1 MSPEA
6 NPIARAVPKL
16 SRVNFAICTAG
27 IDEGLIVGRLNQA
40 LVASGIG
47 WISITIDVEFP
58 LPAPW
63 RSARRDLVLSITL
76 APPALQRWEYRII
89 PESILGLPSLEFPT
103 LFRGAFG
110 ACLRSRPG
118 IKFKLACHSRPN
130 ELLP

>member
-6 NPIARAVPKL
+6 IPIARAVPKL

-40 LVASGIG
+40 LVATGIG

-63 RSARRDLVLSITL
+63 RSARRDLVLSYD
-76 APPALQRWEYRII
+76 PSSSALQQWEYRII
-89 PESILGLPSLEFPT
+89 PESILVPPSLEFPI
-103 LFRGAFG
+103 LFPGAFG
-110 ACLRSRPG
+110 ARLSSRPET
-118 IKFKLACHSRPN
+118 KFKLACHSK
-130 ELLP
+130 